1 MRELS
6 EIIVPS
12 EDLVADIAAFEARG
26 FRLDVI
32 SPADDPRTAVL
43 SGHGLTLRLDTRAEV
58 TRPPTAEATFADR
71 FVHTR
76 GGDWGDGRASMQYRD
91 LIPDRHGG
99 HVIASH
105 IRIPEAGPVPD
116 YVHHHDIA
124 FQIIFVRHGRVQVI
138 YEDQGDAFWMEEGD
152 VVLQPPHIRH
162 RVLASDDALEVIEVA
177 SPAEHP
183 TFVEHE
189 LTLPTASVDRQ
200 RDFGGQRF
208 CFDRAEAAAW
218 HPLGDRWEHRDCGIG
233 EATNGVGSVRVL
245 RPVDRQG
252 TVREAHNGTLCLLF
266 LLAGACTLDVD
277 TTSAAHQLADA
288 DAVAVPAGSTWTLRD
303 AEPGTTVLHVAM
315 A

>member
-1 MRELS
+1 MRE
-6 EIIVPS
+6 IVVPS
-12 EDLVADIAAFEARG
+12 DDLSADIKAYEDRG

-32 SPADDPRTAVL
+32 YPADDPRTAVL
-43 SGHGLTLRLDTRAEV
+43 TGHELTLRLDTRAVV
-58 TRPPTAEATFADR
+58 TRPAAATVEFADA
-71 FVHTR
+71 FVYTR
-76 GGDWGDGRASMQYRD
+76 GGDWGEGRAAMQYRD

-105 IRIPEAGPVPD
+105 IRIPEPGPVPD
-116 YVHHHDIA
+116 YVHHHDLA
-124 FQIIFVRHGRVQVI
+124 FQIIFVRRGRVQVI

-162 RVLASDDALEVIEVA
+162 RVLASEGGLEVIEVA

-189 LTLPTASVDRQ
+189 ITLPTAAIDAE

-208 CFDRAEAAAW
+208 CFDRAAEAT
-218 HPLGDRWEHRDCGIG
+218 WEHVGEGWEQRVSAIG
-233 EATNGVGSVRVL
+233 AATNGVGSVCVL
-245 RPVDRQG
+245 RASGSGGAVDQ
-252 TVREAHNGTLCLLF
+252 VHDGTLCLLSV
-266 LLAGACTLDVD
+266 LDGSCTLDLNPSVGVHELTTGD
-277 TTSAAHQLADA
+277 T
-288 DAVAVPAGSTWTLRD
+288 VAVPTGSTWTLLE